1 MASTTTTGI
10 GGSEDNMFFGRFW
23 EKSSVLYPNNDCKVI
38 YLQSVVKNVYSQSMK
53 KYNVFISYARVD
65 DAKNSDNLNPIDDIT
80 TRLDQAGLSYW
91 IDREGKYV
99 GESYLDEI
107 GKGISS
113 SEVLIFVSSKNS
125 LNSDWVVQELSL
137 AREKHKKI
145 YQICLDNFLSKKYS
159 IQLALAGTDKV
170 EYFDAKSREKRM
182 SDLIEIVQNY
192 LREIEEEQ
200 KRIEEQK
207 RQEKEE
213 KERQKRAEQER
224 LKRAEQERIKKLQSE
239 KESLTRRLTHLIGRV
254 DCEMK
259 EMVDLDKKLGTEF
272 DGWNKCPICGDDR
285 RDSSRD
291 YCETCGWFFVTPK
304 EYLIS
309 KERENYKERLQLSE
323 YNWRLLQKH
332 INDGTDTKYA
342 EEKQNEIDN
351 LQKELKER
359 LDQLNLANKQIVDLQ
374 KELDKYR
381 SDIKKEEKVQSF
393 AKKNDCHEAVDLGLS
408 VKWATCNV
416 GASSPSDYGDYFAWG
431 ETEPKKDYSWGTY
444 KWCKGSSETLTKYCI
459 EKTNKKGSSVAIF
472 DVIFGGS
479 VDNKTVLTLQDDVAH
494 VKWGGKW
501 RMPTKEELKELCEKC
516 TWEWK
521 SLNGVVGHLV
531 TGPNG
536 NSIFLPAAGNRYG
549 TSLGHCSS
557 CGNYWS
563 ATLGDGRSYRACHL
577 SFSSSNSHWGN
588 SIRHSGHSV
597 RPVTD

>member
-10 GGSEDNMFFGRFW
+10 GGSEDYMFFGRFW

-53 KYNVFISYARVD
+53 KYNVFISYARAD

-99 GESYLDEI
+99 GENYLREI
-107 GKGISS
+107 EKGISS
-113 SEVLIFVSSKNS
+113 SEVVIFVLSKNS
-125 LNSDWVVQELSL
+125 VNSKWAVREISL
-137 AREKHKKI
+137 AAEEGLKI
-145 YQICLDNFLSKKYS
+145 YQICLDNTPIPKGGGLR
-159 IQLALAGTDKV
+159 LALAGTDKI
-170 EYFDAKSREKRM
+170 EYFDAKNREKRM

-224 LKRAEQERIKKLQSE
+224 LKRAEQERLKKLQSE

-259 EMVDLDKKLGTEF
+259 EMVGLDKKLGTEF
-272 DGWNKCPICGDDR
+272 GGWNKCPICGDER

-431 ETEPKKDYSWGTY
+431 ETEPKKDYSWDTY
-444 KWCKGSSETLTKYCI
+444 KWCRGTENSMTRYCTKS
-459 EKTNKKGSSVAIF
+459 NLG
-472 DVIFGGS
+472 VI
-479 VDNKTVLTLQDDVAH
+479 DNRKVLMPSDDIAT
-494 VKWGGKW
+494 VKWGSKW
-501 RMPTKEELKELCEKC
+501 RIPTGEMYEELINKCKWVWTELD
-516 TWEWK
+516 
-521 SLNGVVGHLV
+521 GHSGYRI
-531 TGPNG
+531 TGPSG
-536 NSIFLPAAGNRYG
+536 NSIFLPTAGYYNGRDLCDCGGYG
-549 TSLGHCSS
+549 C
-557 CGNYWS
+557 YWS
-563 ATLGDGRSYRACHL
+563 ATLYENCNYYACRL
-577 SFSSSNSHWGN
+577 LFY
-588 SIRHSGHSV
+588 SGSKYWHGCDCRCYGFSV

>member
-1 MASTTTTGI
+1 M
-10 GGSEDNMFFGRFW
+10 
-23 EKSSVLYPNNDCKVI
+23 
-38 YLQSVVKNVYSQSMK
+38 QSVVKNVYSQSMK

-80 TRLDQAGLSYW
+80 SRLDQAGLSYW

-192 LREIEEEQ
+192 LREVEEEQ

-224 LKRAEQERIKKLQSE
+224 LKRAEQERLKKLQSE

-285 RDSSRD
+285 RDSSRE

-309 KERENYKERLQLSE
+309 KERENYKERLQLSRA
-323 YNWRLLQKH
+323 NWAHIQSQISSSQDSSLARDFQPKQKTFLPSFWKKWLFPVAACLLVALAFIFWPRGGGESAGGGELTDSLAGT
-332 INDGTDTKYA
+332 INGHGY
-342 EEKQNEIDN
+342 
-351 LQKELKER
+351 
-359 LDQLNLANKQIVDLQ
+359 
-374 KELDKYR
+374 
-381 SDIKKEEKVQSF
+381 
-393 AKKNDCHEAVDLGLS
+393 VDLGLS
-408 VKWATCNV
+408 VKWATCNM
-416 GASSPSDYGDYFAWG
+416 GASSPEDYGDYFAWG
-431 ETEPKKDYSWGTY
+431 ETRAK
-444 KWCKGSSETLTKYCI
+444 SEYTEENSVTW
-459 EKTNKKGSSVAIF
+459 EKSFSDISGNSQYDAARARW
-472 DVIFGGS
+472 GGS
-479 VDNKTVLTLQDDVAH
+479 
-494 VKWGGKW
+494 W
-501 RMPTKEELKELCEKC
+501 RLPTKKEWGELKSKC
-516 TWEWK
+516 TWTWT
-521 SLNGVVGHLV
+521 SQGGHRGYKV

-536 NSIFLPAAGNRYG
+536 KSIFLPAAGCRYG
-549 TSLGHCSS
+549 ASFNYVGEYGYYWGSS
-557 CGNYWS
+557 PYESYTQCAYYLRFDSSNHGVYW
-563 ATLGDGRSYRACHL
+563 DGRDCGR
-577 SFSSSNSHWGN
+577 
-588 SIRHSGHSV
+588 SV
-597 RPVTD
+597 RPVSELLLSGKHVQGSIITDFLALQAPFERIFTAVR